1 MRKEITIEE
10 LKNNMDDIFKEVNET
25 DEPIYIKD
33 EDYSCVI
40 ISEQEY
46 ERIIN
51 LVNEIEQYENANVNK
66 LNQHILNELKKRNL
80 TNRQIETIRL
90 ILLEI
95 CIRLDVDL
103 IKIEGSYYNIEL
115 FLKNKDEK
123 EKKLIIYEK
132 ELLTL
137 DNNPTNKDKQFIK
150 MKLYERLN
158 N

>member
-1 MRKEITIEE
+1 M
-10 LKNNMDDIFKEVNET
+10 
-25 DEPIYIKD
+25 
-33 EDYSCVI
+33 
-40 ISEQEY
+40 
-46 ERIIN
+46 
-51 LVNEIEQYENANVNK
+51 
-66 LNQHILNELKKRNL
+66 KKRNL